1 MKSLYGIEELRE
13 LIRSHKS
20 AEESTDQIMRQLDVV
35 EFENFGAWCLE
46 DIREL
51 PNVDPELS
59 DEDARYIADKIE
71 DNFDSDRGI
80 NNNVIMEAYEHFC
93 EVGKLDE

>member
-1 MKSLYGIEELRE
+1 MIWGLDNLRDLIKAEAPKKELLKALKE
-13 LIRSHKS
+13 
-20 AEESTDQIMRQLDVV
+20 V
-35 EFENFGAWCLE
+35 EKQNFGCWCLE

-59 DEDARYIADKIE
+59 DEDARYIADKVE